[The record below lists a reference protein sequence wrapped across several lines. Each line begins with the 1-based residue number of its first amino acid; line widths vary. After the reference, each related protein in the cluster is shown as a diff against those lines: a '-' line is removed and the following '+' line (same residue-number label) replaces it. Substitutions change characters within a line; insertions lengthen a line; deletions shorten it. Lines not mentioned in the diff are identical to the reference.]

1 MGIVSL
7 DDAVKYG
14 VGAKWVDQALD
25 EEITL
30 GKHTETYKDTWGKT
44 QSKSKDRPK
53 IIDTHASK
61 LSVGGLDLDSTTW
74 QKATPQSKW
83 QDARFIIDQGTKFN
97 NASASASASVSAS
110 VEGAWKNAW
119 NNAKTINFSQSDS
132 ISASSSNTTNVTLDL
147 SNAELNN
154 GELTLKIPEMED
166 GKQKEVTLIPGNV
179 YKASISWTTFQVE
192 NVVSGEYK
200 VSDRLGPTKD
210 NQGNSISNKIGTVL
224 KCSGDYGWDDNDV
237 IQSLNPDGTAIK
249 DLRICRNSK

>member
-30 GKHTETYKDTWGKT
+30 GKHTETYKETWGKT

-53 IIDTHASK
+53 IIDTYASK
-61 LSVGGLDLDSTTW
+61 LSVGGLYLDSTTW

-83 QDARFIIDQGTKFN
+83 QDARFIIDQGTKCN
-97 NASASASASVSAS
+97 NASASVSAS

-154 GELTLKIPEMED
+154 GELTLKITEMED

-200 VSDRLGPTKD
+200 VSDHVGPTKD
-210 NQGNSISNKIGTVL
+210 NQGNSISDKIGTVL
-224 KCSGDYGWDDNDV
+224 KCAGDYGWDDNDV
-237 IQSLNPDGTAIK
+237 IQSLNHDGTAIK

>member
-53 IIDTHASK
+53 TIDTYVSK

-97 NASASASASVSAS
+97 NASASASVSAS

-132 ISASSSNTTNVTLDL
+132 ISASSSNTTNVTLHL
-147 SNAELNN
+147 SNAELNK

-166 GKQKEVTLIPGNV
+166 SKQKEVTLIPGNV
-179 YKASISWTTFQVE
+179 YKASISWTKFQVE

>member
-97 NASASASASVSAS
+97 NASASASVSAS
-110 VEGAWKNAW
+110 VEGLWKNAW

-179 YKASISWTTFQVE
+179 YKASISWTKFQVE

-200 VSDRLGPTKD
+200 VSDRVGPTKD

>member
-97 NASASASASVSAS
+97 NASASASVSAS

-200 VSDRLGPTKD
+200 VSDRVGPTKD

>member
-1 MGIVSL
+1 M
-7 DDAVKYG
+7 
-14 VGAKWVDQALD
+14 D

-97 NASASASASVSAS
+97 NASASASVSAS

>member
-97 NASASASASVSAS
+97 NASASASVSAS

-179 YKASISWTTFQVE
+179 YKASISWTEFQVE

-200 VSDRLGPTKD
+200 VSDRVGPTKD
-210 NQGNSISNKIGTVL
+210 NQGNSISDKIGTVL
-224 KCSGDYGWDDNDV
+224 KWAGDYGWDDNDV
-237 IQSLNPDGTAIK
+237 IQSLNPDGAAIK

>member
-97 NASASASASVSAS
+97 NASASASVSAS

-166 GKQKEVTLIPGNV
+166 LSLIH
-179 YKASISWTTFQVE
+179 I
-192 NVVSGEYK
+192 
-200 VSDRLGPTKD
+200 
-210 NQGNSISNKIGTVL
+210 
-224 KCSGDYGWDDNDV
+224 
-237 IQSLNPDGTAIK
+237 
-249 DLRICRNSK
+249 

>member
-30 GKHTETYKDTWGKT
+30 GKHTETYKETWGKT

-53 IIDTHASK
+53 IIDTYASK

-83 QDARFIIDQGTKFN
+83 QDARFIIDQGTKCN
-97 NASASASASVSAS
+97 NASASVSAS

-154 GELTLKIPEMED
+154 GELTLKITEMED

-179 YKASISWTTFQVE
+179 YKASISWTTFQV
-192 NVVSGEYK
+192 
-200 VSDRLGPTKD
+200 
-210 NQGNSISNKIGTVL
+210 
-224 KCSGDYGWDDNDV
+224 
-237 IQSLNPDGTAIK
+237 
-249 DLRICRNSK
+249 

>member
-179 YKASISWTTFQVE
+179 YKDSISWTKFQVE